1 MDTIFGIFYLISALP
16 DYPVQL
22 ETQRKGLVCMWLC
35 EGKAISTQLMSKG
48 EMAMA

>member
-1 MDTIFGIFYLISALP
+1 MIFSVFYLISALP

-22 ETQRKGLVCMWLC
+22 ETQGKGPVCMWLC
-35 EGKAISTQLMSKG
+35 EGKAISTLLMSKG